1 MDADDKAEQAF
12 ETQCF
17 LMRQWTVND
26 LIRQAPR
33 DLEDKLTEILDA
45 IAARHAGL
53 TQPPEFA

>member
-1 MDADDKAEQAF
+1 MDADDKAEIAF
-12 ETQCF
+12 EAQCF
-17 LMRQWTVND
+17 LMREWTVHD

-33 DLEDKLTEILDA
+33 DLEDRLTEILDA